1 MTEKGRIGDLAY
13 ATRIAQKLTG
23 PAEAILGFQSLLI
36 EEVRRNG
43 PPAALEDL
51 EKVTDAARR
60 LNDMV
65 QALRDQPGAV
75 ERDVQAQSKL
85 RHDLRTPINAIL
97 GFSEMVIEDF
107 AAELSLAVRND
118 IDAVMTEARRFSA
131 QIDSAVSLY
140 GDVGEAWET
149 TADAEI
155 AAGLERTLTSNT
167 KHGKVQ
173 IGHILV
179 IDDELANREVLSRQ
193 LERQG
198 HSVRAVASASETF
211 EALKQERFDL
221 VLLDILMPDTNG
233 IEVLARIKQDP
244 GMRDMPVVMVSGLRE
259 TDAIVKCISA
269 GAEDYLPKP
278 IDPVLL
284 HARVDACLERLRW
297 REREIEFTNQI
308 KYEKERADALLHA
321 MLPAPVIVRLN
332 AGETHIADRF
342 DSATILF
349 ADIVDFTPLVAR
361 TDPSELLQEL
371 ANVFSAFDEL
381 ATKHGIEKIKTIGDA
396 YMAAAGIPVHRTDH
410 AFAAVSFARDI
421 IDTMSD
427 KRISKAGLKIRVG
440 LHTGPVIAGLIGK
453 KRSVYDVW
461 GETVNLASR
470 LESTGEA
477 GKIQISAATRDAIG
491 DHAGQLETRDHDVKG
506 VGQITSYFIK

>member
-1 MTEKGRIGDLAY
+1 MTAKGRIGNLAY

-23 PAEAILGFQSLLI
+23 PAEAILGFQALLI
-36 EEVRRNG
+36 DDVHRNG
-43 PPAALEDL
+43 PAAALEDL
-51 EKVTDAARR
+51 DKVTDAAHR

-65 QALRDQPGAV
+65 QALLDQPGNV
-75 ERDVQAQSKL
+75 ERDAQAQSKL
-85 RHDLRTPINAIL
+85 RHDLRTPLNAIL
-97 GFSEMVIEDF
+97 GYSEMIIEDF
-107 AAELSLAVRND
+107 AADLSAAVRDD
-118 IDAVMTEARRFSA
+118 IDAVMNEARRFSA
-131 QIDSAVSLY
+131 QIDTAVSLQ
-140 GDVGEAWET
+140 DDAGEAWDT
-149 TADAEI
+149 SADAEI
-155 AAGLERTLTSNT
+155 AAGLERTLTS
-167 KHGKVQ
+167 KGKGRAVQ

-179 IDDELANREVLSRQ
+179 IDDELANREILSRQ

-198 HSVRAVASASETF
+198 HSVRAVASAREAF
-211 EALKQERFDL
+211 EAFKHERFDL

-233 IEVLARIKQDP
+233 IEVLARIKEDP
-244 GMRDMPVVMVSGLRE
+244 AMRDMPVVMVSGLRE
-259 TDAIVKCISA
+259 TDAIVKCIAA

-278 IDPVLL
+278 INPVLL

-332 AGETHIADRF
+332 DGETHIADRF
-342 DSATILF
+342 ESATILF

-361 TDPSELLQEL
+361 MDPSKLLQEL

-381 ATKHGIEKIKTIGDA
+381 ATEHGIEKIKTIGDA
-396 YMAAAGIPVHRTDH
+396 YMAAAGIPSHRPDH
-410 AFAAVSFARDI
+410 AVAAVSFARDI
-421 IDTMSD
+421 IDAMSD
-427 KRISKAGLKIRVG
+427 DRVSKAGLKIRVG

-470 LESTGEA
+470 LESTGVA
-477 GKIQISAATRDAIG
+477 GKIQISEATRDAIG
-491 DHAGQLETRDHDVKG
+491 DHAGQLEIRDHNVKG